1 MKNVVAVCSGMGMK
15 FVSLGQKLTISLS
28 PQEMVVRALLFPGEK
43 AALPRCGPPQPVVV
57 T

>member
-15 FVSLGQKLTISLS
+15 FVSLGQKLTVSLS
-28 PQEMVVRALLFPGEK
+28 PQEMAVRALLFPGEK